1 MEKSMPQPKGMP
13 EIASPLLVEASI
25 LLELPVVSWFPVGHN
40 PESDT
45 QVTARFSSGGS
56 VFRNFLCA
64 RSG

>member
-1 MEKSMPQPKGMP
+1 MPQPKGMP

-40 PESDT
+40 PAFDT
-45 QVTARFSSGGS
+45 LVPARFSGGGS
-56 VFRNFLCA
+56 IFCNLLCA